1 MLISVVL
8 SIALACSIETPFTD
22 QPGHGMG
29 VRFTRRGLEKFCQK
43 GYALIPDIISAM
55 PSLQIPEVTIGPL
68 KFTLSNVKPRA
79 VRVSTMKVYLQDN
92 NFVKME
98 ARDGLMQLSM
108 RLKATITGITG
119 TVDCIF
125 TLKDFGADVS
135 LRLGD
140 DPTCPYHFGLFNIS
154 NVMYSSGLDIDAIG
168 LDTGGSV
175 LANALQGM
183 RSTLETLLKDNILQF
198 LFDAIFNSIKQSM
211 LNKPPIAQIG
221 DYLTDQRYIDG
232 INVIDK
238 KVVANQGG
246 HSMIINTADWSARAS
261 YSSEITLPLP
271 KAVYSDRDYELYFDR
286 ESVNSYLY
294 AWHVAYDKFRADG
307 LTVSYSAIR
316 GQNIPGLAEALVEA
330 GLLGNVNDLGIGV
343 TLALSVHP
351 SKDAAPHIPWIGA
364 AALPVNVTGALTV
377 TASKASA
384 SISTTLINSESGML
398 FSSLLK
404 LKKYIYGATVNEIR
418 AYLKLINLDSITIT
432 KENNKSMRNS
442 TPLLK
447 YLVLNEY
454 LPFVNSILINPGI
467 CLLNWNAADLD
478 TIISVHLCNEDRVL
492 FVADIE
498 KNQYFA

>member
-119 TVDCIF
+119 TVDCTF
-125 TLKDFGADVS
+125 TLKDFGADIS

-140 DPTCPYHFGLFNIS
+140 DPTCPYHFGLFDTS
-154 NVMYSSGLDIDAIG
+154 NVVHSSGLDIDAIG
-168 LDTGGSV
+168 LDAGGSL
-175 LANALQGM
+175 LATAIQGM
-183 RSTLETLLKDNILQF
+183 VPTLETLLKGTVLQ
-198 LFDAIFNSIKQSM
+198 LLLDTIFNSVKQSM
-211 LNKPPIAQIG
+211 LNLEPVVQVD
-221 DYLTDQRYIDG
+221 DYFTDQRYIDG
-232 INVIDK
+232 INVIDN

-246 HSMIINTADWSARAS
+246 YSMIADPTDWSIQTVYPNKVIS
-261 YSSEITLPLP
+261 PPP
-271 KAVYSDRDYELYFDR
+271 KTVYTDRDHELYFDR
-286 ESVNSYLY
+286 ETVNSYLY

-307 LTVSYSAIR
+307 LTVPYSAVR
-316 GQNIPGLAEALVEA
+316 AQNIPGLAEALVEA

-351 SKDAAPHIPWIGA
+351 SKDAAPHISWLGA
-364 AALPVNVTGALTV
+364 AALPVNITGALTV
-377 TASKASA
+377 TASKAST
-384 SISTTLINSESGML
+384 SISKPLISVEGNLLLVSA
-398 FSSLLK
+398 LK
-404 LKKYIYGATVNEIR
+404 LKKFTYGFG
-418 AYLKLINLDSITIT
+418 LDQVYAHIEFLNVHEITII
-432 KENNKSMRNS
+432 KNNIGSMHGLV
-442 TPLLK
+442 PLLK
-447 YLVLNEY
+447 YLLLDKY
-454 LPFVNSILINPGI
+454 LPLANSVLTETGVWRMNGNFISYDAIS
-467 CLLNWNAADLD
+467 
-478 TIISVHLCNEDRVL
+478 TIYLCNEDRVL
-492 FVADIE
+492 FATDIE
-498 KNQYFA
+498 NNKYFA

>member
-1 MLISVVL
+1 MLVILLL
-8 SIALACSIETPFTD
+8 SIVLGCSTYSPFAD
-22 QPGHGMG
+22 KPSHGMG

-43 GYALIPDIISAM
+43 GYAIVPDIIAAM
-55 PSLQIPEVTIGPL
+55 PSFQLPEITVGTL

-119 TVDCIF
+119 TVDCTF
-125 TLKDFGADVS
+125 TLKDFGADMS

-140 DPTCPYHFGLFNIS
+140 DPTCPYHFGLFDTS
-154 NVMYSSGLDIDAIG
+154 NVVYSSGLDLDAIG

-175 LANALQGM
+175 LANVIQGM
-183 RSTLETLLKDNILQF
+183 APALETLLKDTVLQ
-198 LFDAIFNSIKQSM
+198 LLLDTIFQSIKQSM
-211 LNKPPIAQIG
+211 LNLDLVVYA
-221 DYLTDQRYIDG
+221 DNYLSDQRYING
-232 INVIDK
+232 INIIDK
-238 KVVANQGG
+238 KVVADQGG
-246 HSMIINTADWSARAS
+246 FSVIVNIPDWSIGAL
-261 YSSEITLPLP
+261 YPNKITSPLP
-271 KAVYSDRDYELYFDR
+271 KTIYTDRDYEFYVDR

-351 SKDAAPHIPWIGA
+351 SKDAAPHISWLGA
-364 AALPVNVTGALTV
+364 AALPVNITGALTV
-377 TASKASA
+377 AASKASSQSPVTLV
-384 SISTTLINSESGML
+384 SIEGNVL
-398 FSSLLK
+398 FSSALK
-404 LKKYIYGATVNEIR
+404 LKKFTYGFNNDQAR
-418 AYLKLINLDSITIT
+418 AYAELLGAYDISVAK
-432 KENNKSMRNS
+432 NNDGSM
-442 TPLLK
+442 TDPVPLLK
-447 YLVLNEY
+447 YMLLDKY
-454 LPFVNSILINPGI
+454 LPLVNPILAETGV
-467 CLLNWNAADLD
+467 CLMNGNFIDYATVD
-478 TIISVHLCNEDRVL
+478 TVYLCNEDRVL

-498 KNQYFA
+498 RNQYFV